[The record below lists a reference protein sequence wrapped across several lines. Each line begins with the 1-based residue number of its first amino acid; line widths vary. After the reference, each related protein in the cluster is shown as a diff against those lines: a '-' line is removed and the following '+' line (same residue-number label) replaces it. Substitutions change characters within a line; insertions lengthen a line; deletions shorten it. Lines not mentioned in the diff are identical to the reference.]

1 MPIGLNHNTEIIRP
15 NEDSL
20 IEIGAI
26 YGSARSTA
34 PTGFLL
40 CNGDPINRTTFSRLF
55 NVIVPNMG
63 VVTITI
69 ANPGVVTETAHGFQ
83 TGESIFLTTTGFLPT
98 GLSANILYFVIN
110 VTTDTFRLALN
121 YANAIDGT
129 AINTS
134 GTQSG
139 IHSIFACPYGIGDGT
154 STFNLP
160 DLRSSTLRG
169 RGLST
174 KFSTNTTTR
183 MGFSENDAF
192 GTHNHGGGSHS
203 HTYGDNEMTAY
214 ASPLQTGGSWGPV
227 NTVKNTSNS
236 GTIIST
242 QGENETRM
250 KNLGVNF
257 FIKF

>member
-1 MPIGLNHNTEIIRP
+1 MPISFNHDTSIVNVAEELFTQV
-15 NEDSL
+15 
-20 IEIGAI
+20 GAI
-26 YGSARSTA
+26 FSSARVIA

-40 CNGDPINRTTFSRLF
+40 CNGDAINRTAFSRLF

-63 VVTITI
+63 VATITI
-69 ANPGVVTETAHGFQ
+69 GSPGVVTKTAHGFQ
-83 TGESIFLTTTGFLPT
+83 TGESIFLTTTGLLPT
-98 GLSANILYFVIN
+98 GLSANTLYFVIN
-110 VTTDTFRLALN
+110 VTTDTFRLASN
-121 YANAIDGT
+121 YANAIAET

-134 GTQSG
+134 GTQNG
-139 IHSIFACPYGIGDGT
+139 IHSVFACPYGIGDGT

-192 GTHNHGGGSHS
+192 GSHNHGGGSHS
-203 HTYGDNEMTAY
+203 HTYNDNEMTSY
-214 ASPLQTGGSWGPV
+214 ATPLATGGSWGPT
-227 NTVKNTSNS
+227 NTTYSTSNS

-257 FIKF
+257 FIKY